1 MNTFVVM
8 SSTLFEYSIVAI
20 FYALYYGVL
29 SRDMIDLM
37 SDIMAS
43 NLGVSISLSYT
54 CCLSDCLIVLQS
66 HWIPRKTPETIYLRH
81 LWRKYFSKRFR
92 GRWLWPRG
100 SFKG

>member
-8 SSTLFEYSIVAI
+8 SSTLFEYSIIAI

-43 NLGVSISLSYT
+43 NLGVSLHLS
-54 CCLSDCLIVLQS
+54 
-66 HWIPRKTPETIYLRH
+66 
-81 LWRKYFSKRFR
+81 
-92 GRWLWPRG
+92 
-100 SFKG
+100 